1 MLRPCSLTLAA
12 LVWLAG
18 CSSSDSAGD
27 TAGAGGSGVSGSSGQ
42 SGATSQGGEAGE
54 AGSAS
59 GGAGAGGS
67 AGEAGSSGSSGQSG
81 AAGQAGEGGAAGQAG
96 QAGEAGQGGTA
107 GQAGEAGAAGQ
118 AGGAGEAGQAGA
130 SGQAGAA
137 GSGGWQPP
145 AGGGVDPVPF
155 GGDRP
160 TSLFVPGG
168 YQAGEPAPLLLML
181 HGIGVSPAL
190 EESYLQL
197 TPVAAQ
203 RGILYA
209 HPSGTI
215 NPQSQPFWNAT
226 DACCDF
232 YQSKVDDVAYLSG
245 LIDEIKGRY
254 AVDARRVFI
263 VGHSNGGFMANRMAC
278 ERADLITG
286 IVSLAGATFAGSD
299 ACKPSAP
306 VSMVQVHGTSDETV
320 LYGGG
325 VFFGVA
331 YPGAVATASR
341 WASLDGCA
349 LGDGV
354 ATTIDLDTMIPG
366 SETQVRRAGPGC
378 AAQSGVE
385 LWTIQGGAHIP
396 NVTGT
401 LASAA
406 VDFLLAHPRP

>member
-1 MLRPCSLTLAA
+1 MLRPWSLTLAA
-12 LVWLAG
+12 LAWLATG

-27 TAGAGGSGVSGSSGQ
+27 TAGAGGAGTSGTSGQ
-42 SGATSQGGEAGE
+42 SGATSQGGQA
-54 AGSAS
+54 
-59 GGAGAGGS
+59 GAGAGGL
-67 AGEAGSSGSSGQSG
+67 AGGGAGGGAGISGTSGQSG
-81 AAGQAGEGGAAGQAG
+81 AAGQAGEGG
-96 QAGEAGQGGTA
+96 EAGQGGAVQAGGGGQAGAA
-107 GQAGEAGAAGQ
+107 GQAGEAGAAGSS
-118 AGGAGEAGQAGA
+118 GS
-130 SGQAGAA
+130 SGQAGVA

-145 AGGGVDPVPF
+145 PGGGLDPAPF

-168 YQAGEPAPLLLML
+168 YQASEPAPLLLML

-190 EESYLQL
+190 EESYLQF

-209 HPSGTI
+209 HPGGTL
-215 NPQSQPFWNAT
+215 NPQLQPFWNAT

-232 YQSKVDDVAYLSG
+232 YKSQVDDVAYLSG

-254 AVDARRVFI
+254 AVDPARVFI

-278 ERADLITG
+278 ERADLVTG
-286 IVSLAGATFAGSD
+286 IVSLAGATFAGAG

-331 YPGAVATASR
+331 YPGAVTTASR
-341 WASLDGCA
+341 WAALDGCA
-349 LGDGV
+349 LGDQT
-354 ATTIDLDTMIPG
+354 ATTIDLDAMIPG
-366 SETQVRRAGPGC
+366 AETQVRRAGPAC
-378 AAQSGVE
+378 AAQSAVE
-385 LWTIQGGAHIP
+385 LWTIQGGTHNP
-396 NVTGT
+396 YVTGT